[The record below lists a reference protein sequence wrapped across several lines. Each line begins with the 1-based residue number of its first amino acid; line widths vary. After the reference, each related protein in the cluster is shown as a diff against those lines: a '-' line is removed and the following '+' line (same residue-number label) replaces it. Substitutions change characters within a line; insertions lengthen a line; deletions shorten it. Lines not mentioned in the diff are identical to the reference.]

1 MAVSDPAPAA
11 SAVPRR
17 ILPAIALAQLAGGS
31 LWFATNGVM
40 DELQR
45 DWGLADSALGTLT
58 AAVQLGFVAGTL
70 VFALLTIADRF
81 SPRRVFLACALAGAL
96 INAASLA
103 IPEKLAPLVAIRFAT
118 GFFLAG
124 IYPVGMKIASGW
136 YQRGL
141 GAALGVLVGALVLGT
156 ALPHGLR
163 AIGSGWAWP
172 TVVLAVSAIAAAGG
186 LLMHIA
192 VPDGPF
198 LARSARMNPRALA
211 LIWRDPALRAPA
223 FGDFGHMWELYAF
236 WALVPLIVAT
246 RLSGPT
252 LSLASFMTIAVGFI
266 GCVAG
271 GALVSRF
278 GGARVACV
286 QLAASCLCCLAAPW
300 LLAAGPVAFALWMLI
315 WGMTVV
321 GDSPQFSALSAD
333 AAPRELVGSVLTI
346 INCIGFALTA
356 ILIHAFAQAA
366 ATWPLDWVLPF
377 LAIGPLAGLAAMRP
391 LLR

>member
-1 MAVSDPAPAA
+1 MATTTVAEEPPG
-11 SAVPRR
+11 VPRR

-81 SPRRVFLACALAGAL
+81 SPRRVFLACALAGAA

-103 IPEKLAPLVAIRFAT
+103 IPERLAPLVAIRFAT

-136 YQRGL
+136 YRRGL

-163 AIGSGWAWP
+163 ALGSSWAWP

-186 LLMHIA
+186 LLMHAA

-198 LARSARMNPRALA
+198 LGRSARMNPRALA

-223 FGDFGHMWELYAF
+223 FGYFGHMWELYAF
-236 WALVPLIVAT
+236 WALVPLIVAS
-246 RLSGPT
+246 RLSGPA
-252 LSLASFMTIAVGFI
+252 LSLAAFVTIAVGFI
-266 GCVAG
+266 GCVG
-271 GALVSRF
+271 GGVLVRRF
-278 GGARVACV
+278 GGARVACA
-286 QLAASCLCCLAAPW
+286 QLATSGLCCLAAPW
-300 LLAAGPVAFALWMLI
+300 LLDAGPAVFAAWMLV
-315 WGMTVV
+315 WGITVV

-356 ILIHAFAQAA
+356 ILIPVFAEAVA
-366 ATWPLDWVLPF
+366 SWSLERVLPF
-377 LAIGPLAGLAAMRP
+377 LAIGPLAGLAAMRR